1 MGEADRVQFVSC
13 SLADVIEI
21 TPRRH
26 ADARGHFV
34 EVFRADQ
41 FRKNVAD
48 VDFIQHNQSLSRQ
61 AGTIRGLHYQ
71 LPPAAQG
78 KLVRCLRGSILD
90 VAVDIRR
97 SSPTFGQHVAVTLT
111 AEAGNQLWVPE
122 GFAHAFCTL
131 EPDTEVWYG
140 VTNVY
145 SPEHEGGI
153 LWNDPDLNIP
163 WPVKTES
170 AALSPRDET
179 WPRLRDASR
188 IFD

>member
-1 MGEADRVQFVSC
+1 VEFVSY
-13 SLADVIEI
+13 SLPDVIEI

-26 ADARGHFV
+26 GDARGYFS
-34 EVFRADQ
+34 EVFRADL
-41 FRKNVAD
+41 FKKNVAD
-48 VDFIQHNQSLSRQ
+48 VDLVQHNQSLSRQ
-61 AGTIRGLHYQ
+61 VGTIRGLHYQ

-78 KLVRCLRGSILD
+78 KLVRCIRGAILD

-97 SSPTFGQHVAVTLT
+97 SSPAFGQHVAVTLS
-111 AEAGNQLWVPE
+111 AEAGNQLWVPV

-140 VTNVY
+140 VTDVY

-153 LWNDPDLNIP
+153 LWNDPDLKIA
-163 WPVKTES
+163 WPVEPGA

-188 IFD
+188 IFQ